1 MAKKNYTASYAN
13 WIYKYRWYALI
24 LSVAAVISVGQAA
37 SRLVFDSSYRM
48 WFDEHDPNLKAYDAF
63 EDTFGSDD
71 CILIAFKDKN
81 GIFTNKALESIKRI
95 TDKLWKTTR
104 VIKVDSLTNFQWT
117 HGEEDDLLVENLVP
131 GLPLSEKE
139 MADKKAIALKEKMI
153 NGLLLSQ
160 DATTTQIIAN
170 LQVELN
176 PSSTHYEQV
185 RHAVEEIIKNERTL
199 TGYDY
204 YLQGGPIVDTSFK
217 IYSEQDMR
225 TMIPILFCLVTLILI
240 ALFRS
245 TWGTVLPVLVVGFSI
260 MLTMG
265 IAGFAGIKLN
275 PLTASV
281 PQIVLAVGIADAIH
295 IVTVFLRQLK
305 EGVERKNALI
315 YSIEKNL
322 KPCFL
327 TSLTTS
333 IGFLSLLVSKMGP
346 LRHLGVMAGMGTV
359 AAFIITFSFL
369 PSALAVLPFSA
380 KLTAAKNKNSNWT
393 GKIADFVISYPKQII
408 IFFLISAI
416 TILSFL
422 PNVQI
427 NNNPILYFK
436 KGTMIRDATA
446 FIEKNLSGT
455 ESLEFVVDSG
465 EADGIKKPIF
475 LKKLER
481 LQNYL
486 DTLPQV
492 AKTTS
497 IVDIMKRLNR
507 SMHGEDE
514 RYYKIP
520 ENQALSAQYLF
531 LYTLSLPLG
540 KDLDDTINVDNS
552 RTRMTALTWNQ
563 SSSENLKLIKKINV
577 WVEKNIPHIRVDT
590 VGKTVLFSYMQI
602 ELTRSFVRSIL
613 LALLLVT
620 LTMMFAF
627 KSFKVGLLSMIP
639 NVIPIMLT
647 AGVMGIFRMHMDAGS
662 VMVGCVA
669 IGIAVD
675 DTIHFLSKF
684 QDSVEKGMDKVSA
697 VRYVYRETATAIIFT
712 SVVLVLGFGVFIFSQ
727 FNLNVYFG
735 ILTAIVLF
743 FAVLCDLL
751 LLPAILLCG
760 EGQL

>member
-1 MAKKNYTASYAN
+1 MPEKNYTASYAN
-13 WIYKYRWYALI
+13 WIYKYRWYVLI
-24 LSVAAVISVGQAA
+24 LSLAAVISVGQAA

-48 WFDEHDPNLKAYDAF
+48 WFDKHDPNLKAYDAF
-63 EDTFGSDD
+63 ENTFGSDD
-71 CILIAFKDKN
+71 AILIAFKDKN

-95 TDKLWKTTR
+95 TDELWKTTR
-104 VIKVDSLTNFQWT
+104 VVKVDSLTNFQWT
-117 HGEEDDLLVENLVP
+117 HGEDDDLLVEDLVP
-131 GLPLSEKE
+131 DLPLSEKVL
-139 MADKKAIALKEKMI
+139 AYKKAIALKEKRI
-153 NGLLLSQ
+153 NGLLLSK
-160 DATTTQIIAN
+160 DATTSQIVAK
-170 LQVELN
+170 LQVETN
-176 PSSTHYEQV
+176 PASTHYMQV
-185 RHAVEEIIKNERTL
+185 RRAVEKIIRDEHVL

-204 YLQGGPIVDTSFK
+204 YIQGGPIVDTSFK
-217 IYSEQDMR
+217 IYSEQDMK
-225 TMIPILFCLVTLILI
+225 TMIPILFCLVTVILVI
-240 ALFRS
+240 LFRS
-245 TWGTVLPVLVVGFSI
+245 AGGTVLPMLVVGFSI

-265 IAGFAGIKLN
+265 ISGFAGIKLN

-281 PQIVLAVGIADAIH
+281 PQIILAVGIADAIH

-305 EGVERKNALI
+305 QGAERKNALI

-327 TSLTTS
+327 TSFTTS

-346 LRHLGVMAGMGTV
+346 LRYLGLMAGMGTI

-369 PSALAVLPFSA
+369 PSALAILPFA
-380 KLTAAKNKNSNWT
+380 ERLTAPESKGGDWT
-393 GKIADFVISYPKQII
+393 DKIASFVIACPKRII
-408 IFFLISAI
+408 VFFFISAI

-422 PNVQI
+422 TNVHI

-436 KGTMIRDATA
+436 EGTMLRDATA
-446 FIEKNLSGT
+446 FIEKNLTGT

-465 EADGIKKPIF
+465 EADGIKNPIF

-486 DTLPQV
+486 DSLPQV
-492 AKTTS
+492 AKTAS
-497 IVDIMKRLNR
+497 IVDIIKRLNS

-514 RYYKIP
+514 AYYKIP

-540 KDLDDTINVDNS
+540 KDINDTINVDNS
-552 RTRMTALTWNQ
+552 KTRMTALTWNQ
-563 SSSENLKLIKKINV
+563 SSSENLKLIEKVNV
-577 WVEKNIPHIRVDT
+577 WIEKNIPHVKVYT

-602 ELTRSFVRSIL
+602 ELTRSFVKSIL
-613 LALLLVT
+613 LALFLVT
-620 LTMMFAF
+620 LTMMFTF
-627 KSFKVGLLSMIP
+627 KSFKVGLLSMVP
-639 NVIPIMLT
+639 NVIPLMLT

-684 QDSVEKGMDKVSA
+684 QDSVEKGMDRVSA

-712 SVVLVLGFGVFIFSQ
+712 SIVLVMGFGVFMFSQ

-751 LLPAILLCG
+751 LLPAILLCR
-760 EGQL
+760 ES